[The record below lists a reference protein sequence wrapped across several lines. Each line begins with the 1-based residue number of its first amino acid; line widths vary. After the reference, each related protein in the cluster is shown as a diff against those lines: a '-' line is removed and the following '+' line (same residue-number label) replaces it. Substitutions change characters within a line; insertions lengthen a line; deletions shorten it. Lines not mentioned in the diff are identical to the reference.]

1 MLGQSVEYSR
11 WVRRASVWACH
22 GDARREYWR
31 RTTEGFSKIE
41 HFDPLGKALGM
52 TVYNNSDCIARGR
65 LLPSDA

>member
-1 MLGQSVEYSR
+1 MLGQSVEHPR

-41 HFDPLGKALGM
+41 HFDPVALKH
-52 TVYNNSDCIARGR
+52 DCDHFLRR
-65 LLPSDA
+65 LWEKHSG